1 MHENMGKTITIAD
14 DVYNELVKVK
24 GKKSFSEVIR
34 SLIKKQGNSDILS
47 IGFGTR
53 NEEEIKELKKEL
65 KEVEEWMQSLTQ
77 V

>member
-1 MHENMGKTITIAD
+1 MGKTITIAD

-24 GKKSFSEVIR
+24 GKKSFSEIIR
-34 SLIKKQGNSDILS
+34 SLIKKQGNTDILF

-53 NEEEIKELKKEL
+53 NEEELRELKEEL
-65 KEVEEWMQSLTQ
+65 REVEEWMQSLTQ